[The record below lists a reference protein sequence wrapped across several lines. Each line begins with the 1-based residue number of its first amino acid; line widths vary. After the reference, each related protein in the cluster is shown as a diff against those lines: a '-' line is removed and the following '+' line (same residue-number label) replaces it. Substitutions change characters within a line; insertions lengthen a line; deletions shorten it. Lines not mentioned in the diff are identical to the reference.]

1 MLTYEQAKARLAEYG
16 QEGLLRCYDSLDDA
30 GKATLL
36 SQIEEL
42 DFSLLSCVDAP
53 EAPRGKLAPLGAL
66 EADVIARDR
75 ERFTAIGADAIRAGK
90 VAAVLLAGGQGTR
103 LGFDGPKGACNIG
116 ITREFY
122 IFEAL
127 FNNMM
132 DVVRAVGADFP
143 LYIMTSDKN
152 HEQTVAFLTA
162 HNFFGYNAEKVTF
175 FKQDMA
181 PSVNFDGKFML
192 EAPDRLVR
200 SPNGNGGWFSSMVR
214 AGLLDK
220 LQAEGVEWLNA
231 FAVDNVLQRIC
242 DPCFIGA
249 TIDSGRECGAK
260 VVRKA
265 DPQERVGVLCTEDGT
280 PSIVE
285 YYEMTEEMITRREPN
300 GDLSY
305 NFGVI
310 LNYLFPIS
318 RLVEIW
324 KEALPMHVAKK
335 KIPFYDE
342 NGVYQKPE
350 EPNGYKFESLILD
363 MVHKMRSCLSYEV
376 VRDREFAP
384 IKQSTGVDSV
394 ESARALLAKNGVT
407 L

>member
-1 MLTYEQAKARLAEYG
+1 MTYQEAKELLAKHG
-16 QEGLLRCYDSLDDA
+16 QTQLLRCYDDLTDA
-30 GKATLL
+30 QKETLL
-36 SQIEEL
+36 SQIAEL
-42 DFSLLSCVDAP
+42 DFSLLDCVDAP
-53 EAPRGKLAPLGAL
+53 EAARGKLAPLGAL
-66 EADVIARDR
+66 EADAIARDK
-75 ERFTAIGADAIRAGK
+75 ERFTKIGADAIRAGK

-116 ITREFY
+116 VTREFY

-132 DVVRAVGADFP
+132 DVVRACGADFP

-152 HEQTVAFLTA
+152 HDQTVAFLTE
-162 HNFFGYNAEKVTF
+162 HKFFGYNPDRVTF

-220 LQAEGVEWLNA
+220 LEADGVEWLNA

-342 NGVYQKPE
+342 DGNYQKPE

-363 MVHKMRSCLSYEV
+363 MVHKMRSCLSYEI
-376 VRDREFAP
+376 VRDYEFAP

-394 ESARALLAKNGVT
+394 ESARALLQKNGVT

>member
-1 MLTYEQAKARLAEYG
+1 MLTYETAKDLLAKHG
-16 QEGLLRCYDSLDDA
+16 QTQLLRFWDSLNDES
-30 GKATLL
+30 KASLL

-42 DFSLLSCVDAP
+42 DFSLVDTIDAP
-53 EAPRGKLAPLGAL
+53 EAARGVLAPLGAL
-66 EADVIARDR
+66 EADEIEKNKAFYT
-75 ERFTAIGADAIRAGK
+75 EIGAKAIREGK

-116 ITREFY
+116 VTRDLY

-127 FNNMM
+127 VNNML
-132 DVVRAVGADFP
+132 DVKKAVGADFP

-152 HEQTVAFLTA
+152 HNETVSFLTA
-162 HNFFGYNAEKVTF
+162 HNFFGYDPARVTF

-181 PSVNFDGKFML
+181 PSVDFDGKFML
-192 EAPDRLVR
+192 EDKDRLVR

-214 AGLLDK
+214 AGLLDQM
-220 LQAEGVEWLNA
+220 QADGVEWLNA

-249 TIDSGRECGAK
+249 TIASGCECGAK

-265 DPQERVGVLCTEDGT
+265 DPEERVGVLCTEDGT

-310 LNYLFPIS
+310 LNYLFPVS

-324 KEALPMHVAKK
+324 KEALPLHVAKK
-335 KIPFYDE
+335 KIPYIDAD
-342 NGVYQKPE
+342 GVAHKPT

-363 MVHKMRSCLSYEV
+363 MVHKMRSCLSYEAI
-376 VRDREFAP
+376 REYEFAP
-384 IKQSTGVDSV
+384 IKNPTGVDSV

-407 L
+407 V